1 MAPPPRPPPP
11 PPPAPPVA
19 DPVQMKGK
27 NDLDISP
34 LAGSERIGGRQRDK
48 SSVYAAESEALDQI
62 AKEAEARLAARRKA
76 RYEARNI
83 RLKELEK
90 KKEAEANAE
99 NIANTNG
106 TNHTTTT
113 SSNINTTVTPNIN
126 TTNNVHHHTPAATNH
141 LNKSAHTEGVR
152 LRATRGGSADP
163 RTFSSRRSSTDSSED
178 GFNLNVRDLKNELKE
193 LEEKFRKAMVANA
206 GLDNEKSALNY
217 QVELLKDQMEEVE
230 EQASLVTKELREKN
244 RDYELLKRSHAE
256 TQRAVQLLQAQL
268 DEQARLLAERGMVL
282 VGNEDEETTCEAEDR
297 ANANGA
303 LNYEEQEKRTR
314 AIVSSETASI
324 LGALGLKGQPL
335 DVRIRKLADE
345 RDDLGDTVRRLK
357 MDLEEEKA
365 RNSRLEKMA
374 PHQMSAEET
383 EWETKKA
390 MDDYK
395 FKLQKSEQDIN
406 TLQTNVARLESQV
419 IRFKT
424 AAETAERSEEELK
437 TERRKMQRELR
448 EATTR
453 VEELETANKHLETRL
468 GKLKTA
474 KSTLLKEL

>member
-1 MAPPPRPPPP
+1 MS
-11 PPPAPPVA
+11 
-19 DPVQMKGK
+19 Q
-27 NDLDISP
+27 
-34 LAGSERIGGRQRDK
+34 
-48 SSVYAAESEALDQI
+48 
-62 AKEAEARLAARRKA
+62 
-76 RYEARNI
+76 
-83 RLKELEK
+83 
-90 KKEAEANAE
+90 
-99 NIANTNG
+99 
-106 TNHTTTT
+106 
-113 SSNINTTVTPNIN
+113 
-126 TTNNVHHHTPAATNH
+126 
-141 LNKSAHTEGVR
+141 EGVR

-230 EQASLVTKELREKN
+230 EQSSLVTKELREKS

-268 DEQARLLAERGMVL
+268 DEQGRLLAERGMVL
-282 VGNEDEETTCEAEDR
+282 VGNEDEETTCEDEDR

-303 LNYEEQEKRTR
+303 LNYEDQEKRTR

-357 MDLEEEKA
+357 MDLEEERQ

-374 PHQMSAEET
+374 PHPMSAEET

-395 FKLQKSEQDIN
+395 FKLQKAEQDIN

>member
-1 MAPPPRPPPP
+1 
-11 PPPAPPVA
+11 
-19 DPVQMKGK
+19 
-27 NDLDISP
+27 
-34 LAGSERIGGRQRDK
+34 
-48 SSVYAAESEALDQI
+48 
-62 AKEAEARLAARRKA
+62 
-76 RYEARNI
+76 
-83 RLKELEK
+83 
-90 KKEAEANAE
+90 
-99 NIANTNG
+99 
-106 TNHTTTT
+106 
-113 SSNINTTVTPNIN
+113 
-126 TTNNVHHHTPAATNH
+126 
-141 LNKSAHTEGVR
+141 
-152 LRATRGGSADP
+152 
-163 RTFSSRRSSTDSSED
+163 
-178 GFNLNVRDLKNELKE
+178 
-193 LEEKFRKAMVANA
+193 MVANA

-230 EQASLVTKELREKN
+230 EQASLVTKELREKS

-282 VGNEDEETTCEAEDR
+282 VGNEDEDR
-297 ANANGA
+297 ANANGGT
-303 LNYEEQEKRTR
+303 NHEDQEKRTR

-357 MDLEEEKA
+357 MDLEEERQ

-374 PHQMSAEET
+374 PHSLSPEET

-390 MDDYK
+390 IDDYK
-395 FKLQKSEQDIN
+395 FKLQKAEQDIN

-437 TERRKMQRELR
+437 TERSKMQRELR
-448 EATTR
+448 EATTQ